1 MGGITVF
8 SDILRNSKIKY
19 RIRHDKDRN
28 VDHPAQLDPE
38 NGERELYQGD
48 SRKIHLASQSDLN
61 LYMVWPFGF
70 MPINMWG
77 LNPRR

>member
-1 MGGITVF
+1 MGDITVF

-38 NGERELYQGD
+38 NGERELYQGY
-48 SRKIHLASQSDLN
+48 SRKIHPTSQSDLN
-61 LYMVWPFGF
+61 LYMVWPFSF